1 MVDCDDGH
9 TLVLIAKCPAPGTS
23 KTRLIPSFGEH
34 ATFEL
39 AKAMLLDVL
48 HNLGSSP
55 LLEAVRKVFVYAPAT
70 ARQQA
75 QALLHEAG
83 AEELWELQPVASSV
97 SLTAIDL
104 TSVLRA
110 ALQDV
115 RLAST
120 TGTAVFIGM
129 DTPDLQPSCVLDA
142 IAKGKQGQ
150 AYICP
155 ANDGGYV
162 LLGLPPAAPPEV
174 FDGVKWSCHSTCI
187 SQMGVIAGEHT
198 WQLHIAVPAV
208 F

>member
-1 MVDCDDGH
+1 MVELENGH
-9 TLVLIAKCPAPGTS
+9 ALVLIAKCPAPGTS
-23 KTRLIPSFGEH
+23 KTRLIPAFGED

-39 AKAMLLDVL
+39 TKAMLLDVL
-48 HNLGSSP
+48 HNLGSASQ
-55 LLEAVRKVFVYAPAT
+55 LEAVRKVFVYAPAT
-70 ARQQA
+70 AQQQA
-75 QALLHEAG
+75 QSLLQEAG
-83 AEELWELQPVASSV
+83 AEGLWELQPVASSV

-115 RLAST
+115 RLVST
-120 TGTAVFIGM
+120 TGTTVFIGM

-142 IAKGKQGQ
+142 ITKGVQGQ

-174 FDGVKWSCHSTCI
+174 FDGVKWSCNSTCI
-187 SQMGVIAGEHT
+187 SQMGVIAGECSK
-198 WQLHIAVPAV
+198 
-208 F
+208 